1 VHTPHNRII
10 APAACAAGFF
20 FIDTGKARHISRK
33 ALSGLKRS
41 KKKRSVH
48 FPRARL
54 LLYVKGATVLRT
66 HQQ

>member
-1 VHTPHNRII
+1 VQQ
-10 APAACAAGFF
+10 AF